1 MRLTAKILSSF
12 VALSL
17 FVFLFSS
24 CEAPAGSCDPS
35 APLGSAATCQSLTCT
50 GALADC
56 VNGAADGCETDTAAD
71 VNNCGGCGIKCP
83 TPANGEAACNAGV
96 CGAAACGGRYKDCN
110 ASATDGCEI
119 DSSRDVNNCGECG
132 NVCKD
137 GPSGVGVCVLG
148 KCRLACQGA
157 YLDCNGDPADGC
169 ETNGASDLAN
179 CGNCGN
185 TCTAVGATNAACAA
199 GSCISTMCTGTN
211 RTCKAG
217 PIDSCEV
224 DTATSVGNCG
234 ACGKQCAAI
243 ANGTV
248 ACAASNCA
256 VGSCN
261 ANFNDCDKALA
272 NGCEINVSTDL
283 NHCGGCGKP
292 CAKLA
297 NATGACA
304 AGTCGLGTC
313 SANFADCDKVMATG
327 CEINTATDA
336 KNCGMCGNVCAAGF
350 VCSAAKCV
358 QNRVLIVNNSSY
370 ISDVQTK
377 LLATGAFSAVDLFA
391 AGGATP
397 TLAQLQAYS
406 VALVVSD
413 GGFGDP
419 AALGNVLADYF
430 DAGGRVVIATF
441 ANASLAV
448 RGRWDTGGYHLINP
462 TGQEQPTETG
472 ALQLIVPTSPLL
484 VGVTKLTATAAY
496 RSTGGAING
505 GVVIANWGS
514 GKPLVVAGTKGGK
527 NLVSLNFYPP
537 SSTIRADFWV
547 GDGVNLLKNALL
559 F

>member
-35 APLGSAATCQSLTCT
+35 VPAGSAGTCQSLTCT

-110 ASATDGCEI
+110 ASATDGCEV

-137 GPSGVGVCVLG
+137 GPNGVGVCVLG

-157 YLDCNGDPADGC
+157 YLDCNGNQVDGC

-185 TCTAVGATNAACAA
+185 TCTAVGATNAACAV

-261 ANFNDCDKALA
+261 MSFGDCDKIVS
-272 NGCEINVSTDL
+272 NGCETNTSTTVS
-283 NHCGGCGKP
+283 HCGGCGKA
-292 CAKLA
+292 CAALA
-297 NATGACA
+297 NATGACVGGA
-304 AGTCGLGTC
+304 CALGTC
-313 SANFADCDKVMATG
+313 KANFADCDKSMANG
-327 CEINTATDA
+327 CEVSTATDVN
-336 KNCGMCGNVCAAGF
+336 NCGMCGKVCAANE
-350 VCSAAKCV
+350 VCAGGVCASNCRTVGGVRWCYDPNNCGQGCNQVCMNLGLPFTIDNATWLAAQNTTAKC
-358 QNRVLIVNNSSY
+358 QA
-370 ISDVQTK
+370 ISDAFG
-377 LLATGAFSAVDLFA
+377 LTGAISL
-391 AGGATP
+391 GGYTYACAENQGPHTSP
-397 TLAQLQAYS
+397 GGLANSTLYCS
-406 VALVVSD
+406 T
-413 GGFGDP
+413 
-419 AALGNVLADYF
+419 
-430 DAGGRVVIATF
+430 DAGCPQQHRTNSDAFGVACGGGSFR
-441 ANASLAV
+441 SLC
-448 RGRWDTGGYHLINP
+448 P
-462 TGQEQPTETG
+462 CQ
-472 ALQLIVPTSPLL
+472 
-484 VGVTKLTATAAY
+484 
-496 RSTGGAING
+496 
-505 GVVIANWGS
+505 
-514 GKPLVVAGTKGGK
+514 
-527 NLVSLNFYPP
+527 
-537 SSTIRADFWV
+537 
-547 GDGVNLLKNALL
+547 
-559 F
+559 